1 MTNRVLIADDHDI
14 VRRGIRSLIE
24 EQADMEV
31 AGEAATAPEVLDSVR
46 EESWDLL
53 ILDLNMPGGEGLETL
68 TRIRTAAP
76 DLPVIILSVHPE
88 DQLAARLLKAGARG
102 YVQKEA
108 ASRELIVAARRVLDG
123 ERYVSPDLASRL
135 ASSLAGEATADPHEA
150 LSDREFQVLR
160 LLGEG
165 LSVGD
170 IADELSLSVK
180 TVSTYK
186 SRLLSK
192 MEMETAAELIRYAME
207 HDLVE

>member
-1 MTNRVLIADDHDI
+1 MKSRVLIADDHDI
-14 VRRGIRSLIE
+14 VRRGIRSLIQ
-24 EQADMEV
+24 EQGDLEV
-31 AGEAATAPEVLDSVR
+31 GGEAATAPEVLDRVR

-53 ILDLNMPGGEGLETL
+53 ILDLGMPGGEGLETL

-76 DLPVIILSVHPE
+76 ELPVIILSVHPE

-108 ASRELIVAARRVLDG
+108 ANRELIVAARRVLDG

-192 MEMETAAELIRYAME
+192 MEMETTAELIRYAME
-207 HDLVE
+207 HDLVQ